1 MSEFI
6 LAAASVFWLGI
17 LTAISPCPLATNVAA
32 ISFVSKQISRP
43 RLVFLAGS
51 FYALGRSFTYA
62 LLGGGITYLMLS
74 TPELS
79 HYLQKYTNMF
89 LGPVLIIVGMIL
101 SGLINFNIK
110 GPTLSHENQTK
121 LGKSGMLGA
130 FLLGVIFALTFCPI
144 AAAIF
149 FGSLLPI
156 TVKANSPIILPL
168 IYGIATAFPVLI
180 FAFSISLGAKKIA
193 KSFNAL
199 TAFDKWARNITGVI
213 FILVGVYYTLV
224 ALG

>member
-1 MSEFI
+1 MTEFL
-6 LAAASVFWLGI
+6 LASASVFWLGI

-32 ISFVSKQISRP
+32 ISFVSKQITRP
-43 RLVFLAGS
+43 RYVLLAGT
-51 FYALGRSFTYA
+51 FYALGRSLTYA
-62 LLGGGITYLMLS
+62 LLGGGIAYLMLS

-79 HYLQKYTNMF
+79 HFLQKYTNMF
-89 LGPVLIIVGMIL
+89 LGPLLIIVGMVL
-101 SGLINFNIK
+101 AKLINLNIK
-110 GPTLSHENQTK
+110 GPSISHENQTK
-121 LGKSGMLGA
+121 LGKSGMFGA
-130 FLLGVIFALTFCPI
+130 FLLGIIFALTFCPI

-180 FAFSISLGAKKIA
+180 FAFSISLGAEKIA

-199 TAFDKWARNITGVI
+199 T
-213 FILVGVYYTLV
+213 
-224 ALG
+224 